1 MATRTTK
8 TERRWRRIVEE
19 WRSSGLLA
27 REFATRK
34 KISPGTL
41 YWWSSRLGK
50 QQSARGPDSPAATM
64 PKFLPVEII
73 EEAPRISQPPPATLE
88 IVLPHGEVIR
98 VPPGADLTQFRQVVA
113 ALRGGLA

>member
-8 TERRWRRIVEE
+8 TERRWRRIVEK

-27 REFATRK
+27 REFAAQQ

-50 QQSARGPDSPAATM
+50 KAAARGPDSPVATM
-64 PKFLPVEII
+64 PKLLPVEIVD
-73 EEAPRISQPPPATLE
+73 EAPHLSQPLPAALE

-98 VPPGADLTQFRQVVA
+98 VPPGADLTHFRRVVA

>member
-8 TERRWRRIVEE
+8 TERRWRRIVEK

-27 REFATRK
+27 RDFAAQQ

-50 QQSARGPDSPAATM
+50 QQPARSTDAPAATM
-64 PKFLPVEII
+64 PKLLPVEII
-73 EEAPRISQPPPATLE
+73 DEAPRIAQPPPAALE

-98 VPPGADLTQFRQVVA
+98 VPPGADLIQFRRVVA

>member
-8 TERRWRRIVEE
+8 TERRWRRIVEK

-27 REFATRK
+27 REFAAQQ

-50 QQSARGPDSPAATM
+50 QATARRADSAAATM
-64 PKFLPVEII
+64 PKFLPVEIVDQ
-73 EEAPRISQPPPATLE
+73 APRISQPLPAALE
-88 IVLPHGEVIR
+88 IVLPHGEVLR
-98 VPPGADLTQFRQVVA
+98 VPSGADLVHVRRVVA

>member
-8 TERRWRRIVEE
+8 TERRWRRIVEK

-27 REFATRK
+27 RDFAAQQ

-50 QQSARGPDSPAATM
+50 QQPARNIDATAATM
-64 PKFLPVEII
+64 PKLLPVEII
-73 EEAPRISQPPPATLE
+73 DEAPRIAQPPPAALE

-98 VPPGADLTQFRQVVA
+98 VPPGADLIQFRRVVA

>member
-1 MATRTTK
+1 MATRATK
-8 TERRWRRIVEE
+8 TERRWQRIVEK

-27 REFATRK
+27 RDFAAQQ

-50 QQSARGPDSPAATM
+50 QQPARSTDAPAATM
-64 PKFLPVEII
+64 PKLLPVEII
-73 EEAPRISQPPPATLE
+73 DEAPRIAQPPPAALE

-98 VPPGADLTQFRQVVA
+98 VPPGADLIQFRRVVA